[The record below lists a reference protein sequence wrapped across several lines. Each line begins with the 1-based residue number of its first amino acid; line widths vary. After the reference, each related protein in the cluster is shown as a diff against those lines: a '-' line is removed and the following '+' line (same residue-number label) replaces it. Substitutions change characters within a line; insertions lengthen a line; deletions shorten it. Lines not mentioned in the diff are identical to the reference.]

1 MAVFKSTDISMKYVS
16 FAFGYLRARLST
28 LCGAR
33 NKRINIFAKNKPVKF
48 AYAGEDIRT
57 VYPNWYKGKYNN
69 CGIKITGYNSP
80 SQACKAVWE
89 WDAPDGGD
97 TEPFRLG
104 DFRGYNPDA
113 IPFVQLNVPT
123 KIEIDINRVTSQVF
137 YATNPSV
144 DKTTNLSWDDF
155 TATTLPLKNCYL
167 GCYVEKDG
175 SENNSTFLTGTN
187 PIYSSMN
194 DVELNLRGNING
206 SKFSTGTYYIYFC
219 LCSEVIAQDGETYG
233 PTYWPLYH
241 NPNME
246 YPIKMT
252 IRESLLL
259 PFSISVPQIA
269 AANNLT
275 TAQFVDI
282 NTVTS
287 PNTGVLNIR
296 SKDIYLKAILKNEQ
310 DTGAYTVNKESIV
323 VHILDYDYGSDYEIR
338 SEIVSSRPWLFLMN
352 ASGTIVNQIDIP
364 AKSSVTAYVVIRDLM
379 YGPEGNMHPSGEKY
393 LMMMEFA
400 TEPNNTPGAY
410 FVWQA
415 NNINLTV

>member
-1 MAVFKSTDISMKYVS
+1 MAVFNSTDISMKYVS

-28 LCGAR
+28 LCGAK
-33 NKRINIFAKNKPVKF
+33 NTRINIFAKNKPVKF

-80 SQACKAVWE
+80 AEACKAVWE

-104 DFRGYNPDA
+104 DFREYNPDA

-123 KIEIDINRVTSQVF
+123 NINIDINRVTSQVF
-137 YATNPSV
+137 YAINPSV
-144 DKTTNLSWDDF
+144 DKATNLSWDDF

-167 GCYVEKDG
+167 GCYVEKEG
-175 SENNSTFLTGTN
+175 SANNSTFLTGTN

-194 DVELNLRGNING
+194 DVELDLQGNING
-206 SKFSTGTYYIYFC
+206 SKFSAGTYYIYFC
-219 LCSEVIAQDGETYG
+219 LCSDVITQDGETYG

-241 NPNME
+241 NPKMT

-252 IRESLLL
+252 ISESLLL

-269 AANNLT
+269 AASNLA
-275 TAQFVDI
+275 TAQFIDI
-282 NTVTS
+282 NSVSS
-287 PNTGVLNIR
+287 PNTGVLDIR
-296 SKDIYLKAILKNEQ
+296 GEDVYLKVILKNEQ
-310 DTGAYTVNKESIV
+310 NTGTYTVNKESII
-323 VHILDYDYGSDYEIR
+323 VHILDYDYGGDYEIR
-338 SEIVSSRPWLFLMN
+338 SEIVSSRPWLFLIN

-364 AKSSVTAYVVIRDLM
+364 YKSSVTAYVVIRDLM
-379 YGPEGNMHPSGEKY
+379 YGPEGNVHPSGEKY

-400 TEPNNTPGAY
+400 TEPDNDAGTY

>member
-1 MAVFKSTDISMKYVS
+1 MAVFNSTDISMKYVS

-28 LCGAR
+28 LCGAK
-33 NKRINIFAKNKPVKF
+33 NTRINIFAKNKPVKF

-69 CGIKITGYNSP
+69 CGIKISGYNSP
-80 SQACKAVWE
+80 AEACKAVWE
-89 WDAPDGGD
+89 WEAPDGGN

-104 DFRGYNPDA
+104 DFRGYDPDA
-113 IPFVQLNVPT
+113 KPFVQLSVPT
-123 KIEIDINRVTSQVF
+123 KIDIDINRVPSLVF
-137 YATNPSV
+137 YAINPSV
-144 DKTTNLSWDDF
+144 DKATNLSWDDF

-167 GCYVEKDG
+167 GCYVEKEG
-175 SENNSTFLTGTN
+175 TAYNNTFLTGTN

-194 DVELNLRGNING
+194 DVVLDLKGNING
-206 SKFSTGTYYIYFC
+206 SKFAAGTYYIYFC
-219 LCSEVIAQDGETYG
+219 LCDKVIAQDGGTNG

-241 NPNME
+241 SPNME

-259 PFSISVPQIA
+259 PFSISVSQIA
-269 AANNLT
+269 SANNL
-275 TAQFVDI
+275 ANAHFVDI

-296 SKDIYLKAILKNEQ
+296 GTDVYLKVTLKNEQ
-310 DTGAYTVNKESIV
+310 NTGAYTVSKERIV
-323 VHILDYDYGSDYEIR
+323 VNILDYSYGGSYEIR
-338 SEIVSSRPWLFLMN
+338 SEVAYNRPWLFLMN

-364 AKSSVTAYVVIRDLM
+364 ANSSVTAYVIIRDLM
-379 YGPEGNMHPSGEKY
+379 YGPEGTMHPNGEQY

-400 TEPNNTPGAY
+400 TEPDNAAGTF

-415 NNINLTV
+415 NNINLTL